1 MKPRIPRDCWVVA
14 CDGGRALVMRNA
26 GNAEHLN
33 FIVMDSIIDL
43 EPPTRMLGSDRE
55 GRVYQSV
62 GNARSKVEQTD
73 WHEQAEERF
82 IDNIANKVSALARD
96 KDINNLVLVAPPR
109 VLGRLRKQLAPHV
122 QSLVSAELAKD
133 LVKFEVSD
141 IEKYFSG

>member
-1 MKPRIPRDCWVVA
+1 MKPRIPHDCWVLA

-26 GNAEHLN
+26 GDAELLN
-33 FIVMDSIIDL
+33 FIAMDSIVDL

-62 GNARSKVEQTD
+62 GAARSKVEQTD

-82 IDNIANKVSALARD
+82 VANVAGKLSALARD
-96 KDINNLVLVAPPR
+96 EDIKNLVLVAPPR
-109 VLGRLRKQLAPHV
+109 VLGRLRKQLGPRARSV
-122 QSLVSAELAKD
+122 VSAELAKD

>member
-1 MKPRIPRDCWVVA
+1 
-14 CDGGRALVMRNA
+14 
-26 GNAEHLN
+26 
-33 FIVMDSIIDL
+33 
-43 EPPTRMLGSDRE
+43 MLGSGRG

-82 IDNIANKVSALARD
+82 IDNIANKMSALARD

-109 VLGRLRKQLAPHV
+109 ALGRLRKQLAPHV